1 MARKHS
7 NRRPRPVSAPM
18 LINRGLQET
27 AIQTVELQIVEAFV
41 GGWAT
46 TYHFDSLCDMRNVLV
61 LAGAAYKDDA
71 SAQAICD
78 AMRIPMGNLR
88 ERYARTGR
96 FGVTGNELQLLRAF
110 VDYYRDF
117 WIRQPVAL
125 YEQACD
131 ELARY
136 NASLTQEKAA

>member
-1 MARKHS
+1 MRKHAH
-7 NRRPRPVSAPM
+7 RRPRPISAPM
-18 LINRGLQET
+18 LINRGIQEQSILI
-27 AIQTVELQIVEAFV
+27 AELVIVEAFV

-61 LAGAAYKDDA
+61 LASAYKDDA
-71 SAQAICD
+71 SAKAICE
-78 AMRIPMGNLR
+78 AMRIPMANLR
-88 ERYARTGR
+88 ERYAKTGR
-96 FGVTGNELQLLRAF
+96 FGVTGDELQLLRAF

-131 ELARY
+131 ELAKF
-136 NASLTQEKAA
+136 NASLIQEKAA

>member
-1 MARKHS
+1 MTRKHS
-7 NRRPRPVSAPM
+7 PRRPRPISAPM

-61 LAGAAYKDDA
+61 LAAAYKDDA
-71 SAQAICD
+71 SAHAICD
-78 AMRIPMGNLR
+78 AMRIPMANLR

-96 FGVTGNELQLLRAF
+96 FGVTGDELQLLRAF
-110 VDYYRDF
+110 VNYYRDF
-117 WIRQPVAL
+117 WIRQPVSL

-131 ELARY
+131 ELAKF
-136 NASLTQEKAA
+136 NASLTRKTA